1 MTDRARSRQDAN
13 REHDELVARILA
25 KAGQDPTVRLFH
37 NRTSKVR
44 ALGSGQMVD
53 RGLIRGGTD
62 IVGVVGPRGIW
73 LGIEVKTGRATTTP
87 EQRAHAEYMRAC
99 GAVVGVARSLEDADR
114 LIQEARS

>member
-1 MTDRARSRQDAN
+1 MRERTREQAN

-25 KAGQDPTVRLFH
+25 HAGADPTVRLFH

-44 ALGSGQMVD
+44 ALGTGAMVS

-62 IVGVVGPRGIW
+62 IVGVVGPRGRW
-73 LGIEVKTGRATTTP
+73 VGIEVKTGGAVPTP
-87 EQRAHAEYMRAC
+87 EQLAHMAYMRAC
-99 GAVVGVARSLEDADR
+99 GAVTGVARSVSDAEK